1 MIEIP
6 ADVLEDKVRG
16 GLVGQIL
23 GNLNGMPYEMKFIDE
38 PGAVESYVPGLPEGA
53 RTDDD
58 TDIEWTYITEM
69 ARTGVLFT
77 PPRRMRELW
86 RTHINRCIWCANRYA
101 RDLMELG
108 MEPPLTGRIA
118 LNPWA
123 DFNIS
128 GAFLAESFGL
138 VAPAMPQTAGRLGLH
153 YTHVAIDGEPAQQTQ
168 FVTAMIATAY
178 VETDAA
184 KIVEAGLTAVDP
196 KSALREVI
204 EDVIRWHRENPADWR
219 ATRRLIKEKYTRH
232 GGGLRDKNGY
242 ELNTAAIVGPLLYG
256 GGDFAESLRLAFNFG
271 WDADC
276 TAASVGAVLG
286 VVRGRRWM
294 EAQGWKIVDVYRNT
308 SRDAMPQDETITR
321 FGDRLITVARQVIR
335 EQGGEE
341 FTRDGKRFVRIPA
354 ETLANVEP
362 LPQPLDRLDE
372 LKTQLLPQVEK
383 DLSGV
388 AADCARAAYLAICLG
403 EAERLKKDRPEDW
416 AKALDAL
423 RAYPAILNNLF
434 DAPQPSGTRLQGLAR
449 AAGLVK
455 PQP

>member
-1 MIEIP
+1 
-6 ADVLEDKVRG
+6 
-16 GLVGQIL
+16 
-23 GNLNGMPYEMKFIDE
+23 
-38 PGAVESYVPGLPEGA
+38 
-53 RTDDD
+53 
-58 TDIEWTYITEM
+58 
-69 ARTGVLFT
+69 
-77 PPRRMRELW
+77 MRDLW
-86 RTHINRCIWCANRYA
+86 RTHINRGIWCANKYA

-108 MEPPLTGRIA
+108 LAPPLTGRIA

-138 VAPAMPQTAGRLGLH
+138 IAPAMPRMAGRIGLH
-153 YTHVAIDGEPAQQTQ
+153 YTHAAIDGEPAQQTQ

-178 VETDAA
+178 VETDPA
-184 KIVEAGLTAVDP
+184 KIVEAGLAAVDP
-196 KSALREVI
+196 KSTLREVV

-232 GGGLRDKNGY
+232 GGDMRDKNGY

-294 EAQGWKIVDVYRNT
+294 DAQGWKIVDVYRNT

-321 FGDRLITVARQVIR
+321 YGDKLISVARHVIR
-335 EQGGEE
+335 DQGGGE
-341 FTRDGKRFVRIPA
+341 FTRGGVAWMRIPA
-354 ETLANVEP
+354 EAPANVEP

-372 LKTQLLPQVEK
+372 LKKQLLLQVEK
-383 DLSGV
+383 DLSG
-388 AADCARAAYLAICLG
+388 AAAGRARAAYLAIGLG
-403 EAERLKKDRPEDW
+403 EAARLKKDRPDDW

-423 RAYPAILNNLF
+423 RAYPAILNSLF
-434 DAPQPSGTRLQGLAR
+434 DAPQPSGARLQGLAR

-455 PQP
+455 PPP